1 MKQNSGLR
9 DVPVSAALSP
19 LSPQA
24 QASQPEQ
31 CGSSR
36 GRLRNRE
43 ALHAEI
49 FYGKLVVSVAVVEN
63 VGIHH
68 QIKSGSLVKQIAVIV
83 FGNCPAIGFVA
94 DVSRRTGNRRPNL
107 EKRISLSSQTVPQA
121 EILRLARPVGFEKAA
136 CIKGNPQRFI
146 SGYGVGG
153 NLTAVNPP
161 PAPLA
166 EIRLV
171 APSAVTEASV
181 PVSLFLLP
189 EYHPASREPRTD

>member
-43 ALHAEI
+43 VLHAEI

-107 EKRISLSSQTVPQA
+107 EKRVP
-121 EILRLARPVGFEKAA
+121 
-136 CIKGNPQRFI
+136 
-146 SGYGVGG
+146 
-153 NLTAVNPP
+153 
-161 PAPLA
+161 
-166 EIRLV
+166 
-171 APSAVTEASV
+171 
-181 PVSLFLLP
+181 LLP
-189 EYHPASREPRTD
+189 DCTTG

>member
-19 LSPQA
+19 LSRQA

-83 FGNCPAIGFVA
+83 FGNCPAIG
-94 DVSRRTGNRRPNL
+94 
-107 EKRISLSSQTVPQA
+107 
-121 EILRLARPVGFEKAA
+121 
-136 CIKGNPQRFI
+136 
-146 SGYGVGG
+146 
-153 NLTAVNPP
+153 
-161 PAPLA
+161 
-166 EIRLV
+166 
-171 APSAVTEASV
+171 
-181 PVSLFLLP
+181 
-189 EYHPASREPRTD
+189 H